1 MSKESVSEEECQT
14 RKNQFKGRSRKD
26 RWSTRETAW
35 LASFVLLP
43 YASYAG
49 LLGMAYLLVTALF
62 KRGEIVWRLCGHRGF
77 GWLTAGLLLS
87 ASFGIN
93 RGDGFLQL
101 ANFLPF
107 FVFFGVLATQP
118 GAVRQPFVRLAAV
131 SKWLLLTAIPLN
143 AIAVVEYGLKFEQMA
158 GRVQAMPLP
167 KWFLGWL
174 YEEPSFGHR
183 AHSLFNHPNG
193 LSAYLVMVLG
203 LGLGLILKELAE
215 KGWAEGTGSKLPETA
230 FWLEAFAVVLCMAAI
245 FCTGSRNGVL
255 IVLVVVAIALYAA
268 RRHRGVWLSGLV
280 GAGAIAAAILSF
292 GIGGRSL
299 SLNIFTQDPRLGV
312 WHLAITMIQQRPWL
326 GWGFSGL
333 REIYQPGSIPGYDK
347 IFHAHNVWLFL
358 ASEAGIPVMIGF
370 CCVIG
375 TLYYQGIRTFIKG
388 GLPAGD
394 RAILLGYLLAF
405 STCLMFGLF
414 DVVLFDARNNILAW
428 GLLAGIYLLSHS
440 QVNSQVNHPV
450 NHKPIS
456 QGEAANSQ

>member
-1 MSKESVSEEECQT
+1 MSKEYQVK
-14 RKNQFKGRSRKD
+14 KNQVEARSRKK
-26 RWSTRETAW
+26 RLPARETAW

-62 KRGEIVWRLCGHRGF
+62 KRGKTVWRLCGQRGF
-77 GWLTAGLLLS
+77 GWLTTGLLLS

-118 GAVRQPFVRLAAV
+118 GAVRQPFVRLEAV
-131 SKWLLLTAIPLN
+131 AKWLLLTTVPLN
-143 AIAVVEYGLKFEQMA
+143 AIAVVEYGLKFEQVSR
-158 GRVQAMPLP
+158 RVQAMPLP
-167 KWFLGWL
+167 GWFLGWL

-193 LSAYLVMVLG
+193 LSAYLVMILG
-203 LGLGLILKELAE
+203 LGLGLILKGL
-215 KGWAEGTGSKLPETA
+215 AEGTASKPHRTPL
-230 FWLEAFAVVLCMAAI
+230 WLTAFAVVLCVAAI

-255 IVLVVVAIALYAA
+255 IVLILVAIALYVA
-268 RRHRGVWLSGLV
+268 RRHRGVLLSGLI
-280 GAGAIAAAILSF
+280 GAGAIAAAVLSF

-312 WHLAITMIQQRPWL
+312 WQLAIAMIQQRPWL

-333 REIYQPGSIPGYDK
+333 REIYQPDSIPGYDR
-347 IFHAHNVWLFL
+347 IFHAHNIWLFL
-358 ASEAGIPVMIGF
+358 ASEAGIPVMVGF
-370 CCVIG
+370 CCVVG
-375 TLYYQGIRTFIKG
+375 TLYYPGIRTFIKG
-388 GLPAGD
+388 GLPAEN

-405 STCLMFGLF
+405 AACLLFGLF

-440 QVNSQVNHPV
+440 QVSHPMNHHPT
-450 NHKPIS
+450 S
-456 QGEAANSQ
+456 QGGAADKSI